1 MLSRIKTIELT
12 PQQYAR
18 VAIAGLVALSVIV
31 LTGAAVRLTGSGL
44 GCPDWPKCHGGAVAP
59 LETHAVIE
67 YGNRV
72 FSALVGLVATAAGL
86 LAWRRRPFRR
96 DLAILGALLPVGV
109 AAQGVLGGLTV
120 EHELAP
126 GFVMAHYG
134 LSMITLIA
142 AVALAWRARHE
153 PGDRPRSTDRG
164 EVWATRAL
172 LPLGGLVVF
181 LGTAATGAGPHAG
194 AAGTGELV
202 HRIDFHGSNTL
213 DWLIHWHGRSATLLG
228 PLLALRLVAAAPPRG
243 AARAPA
249 AAHRP
254 VPAARG
260 SGDRRLHPVRDQ
272 APRGGR
278 LDPRRTRDGDVAGRA
293 LGGRRGGAA
302 RAPIGARARLT
313 GGGEDPGRQRPSFGL
328 AIPVFLLGFSRVG
341 SWMLSF
347 DTATENFV
355 LDAR

>member
-1 MLSRIKTIELT
+1 VLSRLRNLELT
-12 PQQYAR
+12 PAQYAR
-18 VAIAGLVALSVIV
+18 VANVGLFALSVIV

-72 FSALVGLVATAAGL
+72 FSALVGLSATAAGL

-96 DLAILGALLPVGV
+96 DLAILGILLPLGV

-120 EHELAP
+120 EHDLAP

-142 AVALAWRARHE
+142 AVALAWRAHHE
-153 PGDRPRSTDRG
+153 PGDRPRSSDRT

-202 HRIDFHGSNTL
+202 HRIDFHGSGTL

-228 PLLALRLVAAAPPRG
+228 LSSLFVWSLLRRREAPRDRLLPLTVLCLLLATQGIVGFIQYETKLPEEVVWIHVALATATWLAVLWSVAAAGRLEPRSAPEPAQPAEG
-243 AARAPA
+243 IPA
-249 AAHRP
+249 A
-254 VPAARG
+254 
-260 SGDRRLHPVRDQ
+260 
-272 APRGGR
+272 
-278 LDPRRTRDGDVAGRA
+278 TGRA
-293 LGGRRGGAA
+293 SA
-302 RAPIGARARLT
+302 
-313 GGGEDPGRQRPSFGL
+313 
-328 AIPVFLLGFSRVG
+328 
-341 SWMLSF
+341 
-347 DTATENFV
+347 
-355 LDAR
+355 